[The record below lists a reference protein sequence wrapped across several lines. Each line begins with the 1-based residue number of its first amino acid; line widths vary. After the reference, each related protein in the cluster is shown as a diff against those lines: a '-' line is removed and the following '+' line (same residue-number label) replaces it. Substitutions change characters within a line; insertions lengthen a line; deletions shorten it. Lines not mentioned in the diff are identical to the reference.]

1 MKVLYRYFLILIA
14 CTAILFGV
22 QIPNFVDQY
31 EKRLDAH
38 FLEVQNNLRGY
49 QEIADRHCGGSMEV
63 LIQRHEESEDRA
75 VKEETEPIRNMYE
88 RYLRFQGERGS
99 LETGLAG
106 RVIFIVAHGDN
117 ALINET
123 CQNYSF
129 TIPLNRSAVVS
140 GCICAAVVLVVV
152 ELLLMTILWLFR
164 LARPRPKRLSVRSG
178 GRE

>member
-1 MKVLYRYFLILIA
+1 MRVLYRYFLVLIA

-49 QEIADRHCGGSMEV
+49 QGIADRHYGGSMEV
-63 LIQRHEESEDRA
+63 LMKKHEESEDRA
-75 VKEETEPIRNMYE
+75 VREETEPIRNMYE
-88 RYLRFQGERGS
+88 RYLRFQSERGS

-106 RVIFIVAHGDN
+106 KVAFIIAKGDR

-123 CQNYSF
+123 YQNYSF

-140 GCICAAVVLVVV
+140 GFISAATVLVVV

-164 LARPRPKRLSVRSG
+164 LARPSSVRSG
-178 GRE
+178 GRW

>member
-1 MKVLYRYFLILIA
+1 
-14 CTAILFGV
+14 
-22 QIPNFVDQY
+22 
-31 EKRLDAH
+31 
-38 FLEVQNNLRGY
+38 
-49 QEIADRHCGGSMEV
+49 MEV

-106 RVIFIVAHGDN
+106 RAIFIVAHGDN

-123 CQNYSF
+123 CQSYSF

-140 GCICAAVVLVVV
+140 GCISAAVVLLVV
-152 ELLLMTILWLFR
+152 ELLVMTILWLFR
-164 LARPRPKRLSVRSG
+164 LARPRPKWFSVRSG